1 MQILP
6 VTSASSQTTATD
18 GSTTSAT
25 ASRHQA
31 ELFASLLGSAQ
42 SASSAG
48 SAASASKTAAKAV
61 SEAASASSQP
71 SEQDLMKL
79 PMSREDVAALREEL
93 KEQGFSDDEVAELE
107 KRAASESGM
116 TWGEMMSEVR
126 KKATGTSGKSEKK
139 EISNEDTVQ
148 MLGLFGKMG
157 FTPAE
162 SQQMVDALG
171 RGEARSVWSSLSAKV
186 GQMAADDT
194 TSLTSSEMTAL
205 ARAMNLSE
213 DGQARLASL
222 MDKAGAVQDAVG
234 KGVSSAM
241 NLLGNELTAQV
252 GKANQALAEFRDAA
266 SSVLNDAWKRENGKT
281 NAGLH
286 QDDVAIKA
294 AQAVAMRE
302 AKGETSALAD
312 APKAGTG
319 VSSQATDKPIARA
332 SVAGGTSP
340 SGGAPVSG
348 EPTGLAALSGQAGPV
363 AAEQAM
369 ASGVSRT
376 ESVAAKPAEPVAQQ
390 PVQAD
395 KNAALSL
402 GREGGDTA
410 GQQHAGSN
418 LGGSS
423 DHLAKD
429 GGWGELWNKV
439 RVEGGRT
446 TATSATT
453 ATNAVAAM
461 DALRTASPGAQK
473 AGLQDATLAARAA
486 RQVES
491 GILRN
496 VAQDAKQL
504 TLILSPEELGTVN
517 VTLTV
522 KDKEVRAV
530 ISADK
535 PETAAM
541 LQEQAA
547 KIRQSLESQG
557 LKVAKLDV
565 QTSVPQDAQNAWS
578 GFEQHNQAREQREAL
593 ERIRSSVRLARQA
606 AATIGES
613 AQASTETMTARAAG
627 LDLFA

>member
-6 VTSASSQTTATD
+6 FTSASSQTAATD
-18 GSTTSAT
+18 GSSASAT

-42 SASSAG
+42 SASSTG

-61 SEAASASSQP
+61 AEAASASSQP

-79 PMSREDVAALREEL
+79 PMSREDIAALRDEL

-107 KRAASESGM
+107 KRASSESGM
-116 TWGEMMSEVR
+116 TWGDMMSEVR
-126 KKATGTSGKSEKK
+126 KKATGTSGSKSEKK

-157 FTPAE
+157 FTSAE

-171 RGEARSVWSSLSAKV
+171 RGETRSVWSAMSAKA
-186 GQMAADDT
+186 GQMAADDA

-222 MDKAGAVQDAVG
+222 MDKASAVQNAVG
-234 KGVSSAM
+234 KGVASAM
-241 NLLGNELTAQV
+241 DLLGNELTAQA
-252 GKANQALAEFRDAA
+252 GKANQALSEFRDAA
-266 SSVLNDAWKRENGKT
+266 SSVLTDAWKRETGKK

-294 AQAVAMRE
+294 AEAVAMRD

-312 APKAGTG
+312 APKAGKG
-319 VSSQATDKPIARA
+319 VSSQAADKPVARE
-332 SVAGGTSP
+332 SVAGGTST
-340 SGGAPVSG
+340 SS
-348 EPTGLAALSGQAGPV
+348 EPAGLAALSGQAGPV

-369 ASGVSRT
+369 ASGVAKT
-376 ESVAAKPAEPVAQQ
+376 DHAAAKPTEQVAQQ

-395 KNAALSL
+395 KNAALAL

-461 DALRTASPGAQK
+461 DALRTTSLGAQK

-486 RQVES
+486 QQVES

-496 VAQDAKQL
+496 VGQDAKQL

-541 LQEQAA
+541 LQDQAT
-547 KIRQSLESQG
+547 KIRQHLESQG

-565 QTSVPQDAQNAWS
+565 QTSVPQDAQNSWS

-613 AQASTETMTARAAG
+613 TQASTETMTARAAG
-627 LDLFA
+627 LDIFA